1 MEGDRR
7 RVDTRTKIVTAADL
21 AKLALARP
29 LLVATGRFD
38 VLRMEAARALSTA
51 RERTGARSLL
61 VALRPLADEL
71 APLDARAEM
80 AAALRMVDYVFVAAN
95 GDWPGSVTSLQPIEI
110 VDLEDADAERI
121 RQLIEHV
128 RRPSL

>member
-1 MEGDRR
+1 M
-7 RVDTRTKIVTAADL
+7 
-21 AKLALARP
+21 
-29 LLVATGRFD
+29 ATGRFD
-38 VLRMEAARALSTA
+38 VLRTDAARALSDA

-71 APLDARAEM
+71 APLDARTEL

-95 GDWPGSVTSLQPIEI
+95 GDWPESVASLQPIEI

-128 RRPSL
+128 RRPRA